1 MGYVTDNTLYINL
14 RWMGYVNDNN
24 TMLLPVYQNVM
35 SMFAARELK
44 QQHISAVGTNSLG
57 VLDSI

>member
-1 MGYVTDNTLYINL
+1 
-14 RWMGYVNDNN
+14 MGYVNDNN